1 MHVQSC
7 CFYYKTYCFLTFSSP
22 SASFDLKVPIVQGS
36 LSNNVYERRT
46 STGNGLFSFF
56 DDGFAQIFS
65 QIATI
70 RVKKL
75 SNTNFIS
82 SRHIQRE
89 KSSLPVDVRR
99 SKTSLLIPNWWCARG
114 VAHVAVVGLRR
125 RGNVVLEYAV
135 Y

>member
-7 CFYYKTYCFLTFSSP
+7 CFDYKTYCFLTFSSP
-22 SASFDLKVPIVQGS
+22 SESLDLKVTILQGS

-56 DDGFAQIFS
+56 DDGFAQSFS

-82 SRHIQRE
+82 SRHING
-89 KSSLPVDVRR
+89 KSPHFRLTSVAQKRLCLYQIGGARAELLTLPL
-99 SKTSLLIPNWWCARG
+99 SAFAI
-114 VAHVAVVGLRR
+114 VVT
-125 RGNVVLEYAV
+125 
-135 Y
+135 